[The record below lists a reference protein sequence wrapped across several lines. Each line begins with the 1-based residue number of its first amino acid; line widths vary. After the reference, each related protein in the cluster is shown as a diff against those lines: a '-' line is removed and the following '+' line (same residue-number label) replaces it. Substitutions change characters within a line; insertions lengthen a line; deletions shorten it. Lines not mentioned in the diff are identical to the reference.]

1 MITSETDFSSNSPLG
16 KNQLIDNL
24 ILGASRVLSSKTS
37 LNISL
42 NDFKGRLMPDWWLL
56 EFGLNHETSF
66 LVNLFNPNKI
76 TPNLV

>member
-42 NDFKGRLMPDWWLL
+42 
-56 EFGLNHETSF
+56 
-66 LVNLFNPNKI
+66 
-76 TPNLV
+76 